1 MEAVL
6 INASLSRLNL
16 PPKPKPLPT
25 APFPSSLPLPRSSYF
40 LRQPTILS
48 SSFFQDQF
56 PQEQQQEEEEEEES
70 FGEVNR
76 IIGSRTVRSPVYSAD
91 GSSAAAASATEYLV
105 EWKDSHAP
113 SWVPPSGI
121 AADVLAEYETP
132 WWTAARNAD
141 ARALAAL
148 LSDESTS
155 RDPDAE
161 DGDGRTALHFAAGLG
176 SEDCIR
182 ILAEAGADVER
193 KERSGGGLT
202 PLHVAAGYARP
213 GAVKALLELGADPE
227 TADDR
232 GRTAVDLAKEVL
244 AATPRGNPA
253 AFGRR
258 MALEAAVR
266 EMEKVVYEWAEVGRV
281 VEARGEGERKEYLV
295 EWRDGGE
302 REWVREKLVAEDV
315 VKDFEAGLEYGVA
328 ERVLASRV
336 AAAAGDDG
344 GAGTK
349 EYLVKW
355 VDIEEAT
362 WEPEENVDPELVRE
376 FEQQLCGSTQETVVG

>member
-1 MEAVL
+1 M
-6 INASLSRLNL
+6 
-16 PPKPKPLPT
+16 
-25 APFPSSLPLPRSSYF
+25 
-40 LRQPTILS
+40 
-48 SSFFQDQF
+48 
-56 PQEQQQEEEEEEES
+56 
-70 FGEVNR
+70 NR
-76 IIGSRTVRSPVYSAD
+76 IIGSRTIRSPVYSGD
-91 GSSAAAASATEYLV
+91 GSSATEYLV

-113 SWVPPSGI
+113 SWVHPSGI
-121 AADVLAEYETP
+121 AADVVAEYETP
-132 WWTAARNAD
+132 WWAAARKAD
-141 ARALAAL
+141 AGALAAL
-148 LSDESTS
+148 LSDESTF
-155 RDPDAE
+155 RDPDME

-176 SEDCIR
+176 SEECIR
-182 ILAEAGADVER
+182 VLAEAGADVER

-227 TADDR
+227 KADDR

-295 EWRDGGE
+295 EWRDGGG
-302 REWVREKLVAEDV
+302 REWVKEKLVAEDLV
-315 VKDFEAGLEYGVA
+315 EDFEAGLEYGVA
-328 ERVLASRV
+328 ERVVESRV
-336 AAAAGDDG
+336 AAAG
-344 GAGTK
+344 GGGGGRK

-362 WEPEENVDPELVRE
+362 WEPEENVDPELVQE
-376 FEQQLCGSTQETVVG
+376 FEQQQQQQQQLLRSSTQESVVGS